1 MRDWEGFFA
10 LPREEDG
17 QGPPRPMAPLAC
29 VPTTAGTGSEVSFA
43 AVVRDAGGGDQGRGG
58 RLRALPRLAVL
69 DPETTRTLP
78 PCVAAA
84 TGMDALTHAVEGYV
98 SSEWSPHGDA
108 FALHALRLIREHLER
123 AVADPADED
132 ARGNMLVAA
141 SLAIVPT
148 GTGAIGISHSMAHAC
163 GGRHGVPH
171 GVANAIVLP
180 HVIRWNADA
189 GPEVLGRYGEVAGAL
204 GVDTNG
210 SAGTTWRARGGPARA
225 AGPSRTA
232 VRGGGARRVGPRP
245 RGGGHGR
252 RLHAGEPARA
262 GPGGPRGAVPQRA
275 LRPPGLSASPAG
287 GRSGRPARVELA
299 VAQVVGAVGPNR
311 VLARSA
317 VDLVARPVAREQA
330 VVAAA
335 AAQLGA
341 AAARDEHVVA
351 RPALD
356 LVVAHAAVEVVGPAV
371 ALQLVIA
378 DLAEEEVGTV
388 AALHLV
394 RPRARVGGR
403 RRRRPRARGRHPC
416 PR

>member
-1 MRDWEGFFA
+1 MARFKDFYQWANATRVVAGRGLLEGTGFEFAKEGARRVLVVTDPGVRATGLVERVGAGLRAGGLEPAAVFDAVPQDSDTEVVERVAESAREAGADAFLAVGGGSVMDTAKAANVLFTHGGRVRDWEGFFA

-43 AVVRDAGGGDQGRGG
+43 AVVRDAGEGIKIEVADF
-58 RLRALPRLAVL
+58 ALFPRLAVL

-78 PCVAAA
+78 RCVAAA

-210 SAGTTWRARGGPARA
+210 SAGDDLAEHVA
-225 AGPSRTA
+225 ALRERLGLPGRLSE
-232 VRGGGARRVGPRP
+232 VGVPGESVHALAEAAMGDGCTLVNPR
-245 RGGGHGR
+245 
-252 RLHAGEPARA
+252 EPARED
-262 GPGGPRGAVPQRA
+262 
-275 LRPPGLSASPAG
+275 LEELFLSA
-287 GRSGRPARVELA
+287 L
-299 VAQVVGAVGPNR
+299 
-311 VLARSA
+311 
-317 VDLVARPVAREQA
+317 
-330 VVAAA
+330 
-335 AAQLGA
+335 
-341 AAARDEHVVA
+341 
-351 RPALD
+351 
-356 LVVAHAAVEVVGPAV
+356 
-371 ALQLVIA
+371 
-378 DLAEEEVGTV
+378 
-388 AALHLV
+388 
-394 RPRARVGGR
+394 
-403 RRRRPRARGRHPC
+403 
-416 PR
+416 